1 MAVRHPLFRGARSAR
16 ALLIAAATISL
27 AACSG
32 SSGTGNGPV
41 PQTNGPCL
49 PSDTQAT
56 LAVPNNANGQF
67 VNPASITKLELVTNG
82 NSNSFAS
89 SFAQYMLVA
98 VGAGTNVVSQ
108 NLSLVADPGAPHPY
122 PSDYYYAGTVSSS
135 QFFSGVT
142 YTVYLNTQASNCT
155 PTPIG
160 QFQT

>member
-1 MAVRHPLFRGARSAR
+1 MRHPLFRGARSAR
-16 ALLIAAATISL
+16 ALLVAAATIAL

-32 SSGTGNGPV
+32 SSGSGNGSV

-67 VNPASITKLELVTNG
+67 VNPSSITKLELVTNG
-82 NSNSFAS
+82 NTNSFAS

-122 PSDYYYAGTVSSS
+122 ASDYYYAGNVNSG
-135 QFFSGVT
+135 QFFSGQT
-142 YTVYLNTQASNCT
+142 YTVYLNTQNSNCT

>member
-1 MAVRHPLFRGARSAR
+1 MRHPLFRRARSAR
-16 ALLIAAATISL
+16 SLLIAAATIAL

-32 SSGTGNGPV
+32 GSSGTGAV

-56 LAVPNNANGQF
+56 LAVPNNGSFTSAG
-67 VNPASITKLELVTNG
+67 SITQLVLVTNG
-82 NSNSFAS
+82 NSNSFYTTYAN
-89 SFAQYMLVA
+89 YMLVA

-108 NLSLVADPGAPHPY
+108 NLSLVPRNGAPQPY
-122 PSDYYYAGTVSSS
+122 PSDYYYAGNVSSG
-135 QFFSGVT
+135 QFFSGVV
-142 YTVYLNTQASNCT
+142 YTVYLNTQNSNCA

>member
-16 ALLIAAATISL
+16 ALSIAAATIAL

-32 SSGTGNGPV
+32 GSSGTGSV

-56 LAVPNNANGQF
+56 LAVPNNSNGSF
-67 VNPASITKLELVTNG
+67 VNPSSINQLVLVTNG
-82 NSNSFAS
+82 NNNSFATT
-89 SFAQYMLVA
+89 FANYMLVA
-98 VGAGTNVVSQ
+98 VGGGGTNVVSQ
-108 NLSLVADPGAPHPY
+108 NLGLVPRNGAPQPY
-122 PSDYYYAGTVSSS
+122 NSDYYYAGSVNSG

-142 YTVYLNTQASNCT
+142 YTVYLNTQNSNCA